1 MSNYPTKIQEI
12 IQKRSIRK
20 LVHFTRLKNL
30 ESIYKYGILTRDQ
43 IEKEEI
49 QVEFND
55 NWRRDAWL
63 KTSSFSVT
71 KKNSYLFN
79 VFVER
84 YKTQESDWFE
94 ILIRPSILTE
104 RECIF
109 CDYNAASSQFDIFRE
124 NPKALSGPEVF
135 EAMFKDKVFRTNGY
149 DIRTNLN
156 DDLTTSNQA
165 EICIYGEI
173 KKEYFLNLREIEKK
187 VNSSG

>member
-12 IQKRSIRK
+12 IQKRSIIK

-71 KKNSYLFN
+71 KKKFL
-79 VFVER
+79 
-84 YKTQESDWFE
+84 
-94 ILIRPSILTE
+94 LI
-104 RECIF
+104 
-109 CDYNAASSQFDIFRE
+109 
-124 NPKALSGPEVF
+124 
-135 EAMFKDKVFRTNGY
+135 
-149 DIRTNLN
+149 
-156 DDLTTSNQA
+156 
-165 EICIYGEI
+165 
-173 KKEYFLNLREIEKK
+173 
-187 VNSSG
+187 